1 MVNLAKTFLSLKK
14 SEIAILKAVEQGMR
28 RYEWVPLLDI
38 IQMSKLQP
46 KTAEYNLRKLA
57 GRNLVYKTWE
67 PYEGYQIG
75 FFAYDILT
83 LADLVERDEVSS
95 LGEVLGVGKE
105 SVVYGA
111 LGPADGKTR
120 TDESCEYEFEAPEP
134 ESAPKDEWVI
144 KEDEDA
150 KTKDNETSVGYRTS
164 QDEPFD
170 EVVDTC
176 DLLADENLTP
186 LAIKFH
192 REGQTSFKH
201 VRRVRDHLTDV
212 PKCPWIHAA
221 RLGARKEFRILKL
234 LYPGISVPRPVAINR
249 HAVVMEHLDGVEL
262 YKVDLTNPKECLDI
276 ILEEVRLAWKKG
288 IIHADLSPYN
298 VLIVNGEVKIID
310 WPQAVNRGH
319 PEAQELLQRDL
330 KNVVDHF
337 RRKYHLEMTLEDAVA
352 FVQREKEP
360 SMR

>member
-28 RYEWVPLLDI
+28 RYEWVPLPDV

-46 KTAEYNLRKLA
+46 KTAEYNLRRLA
-57 GRNLVYKTWE
+57 GRNLVYRTGD

-83 LADLVERDEVSS
+83 LADLVERDEISS

-111 LGPADGKTR
+111 LGPADGKIR
-120 TDESCEYEFEAPEP
+120 TDESCEYEFEATEP
-134 ESAPKDEWVI
+134 GSAVTDEGVI
-144 KEDEDA
+144 KEDGDA
-150 KTKDNETSVGYRTS
+150 ETKDKETSVDYRTS
-164 QDEPFD
+164 KDGSGD
-170 EVVDTC
+170 EVVDSC
-176 DLLADENLTP
+176 DILADESLTP

-234 LYPGISVPRPVAINR
+234 LYPEISVPRPVAINR
-249 HAVVMEHLDGVEL
+249 HAVVMELLGGVEL
-262 YKVDLTNPKECLDI
+262 YKVDLTNPQECLDI
-276 ILEEVRLAWKKG
+276 ILEEVKLAWKKG

-298 VLIVNGEVKIID
+298 VLIVDEEVKIID
-310 WPQAVNRGH
+310 WPQAVNKGH
-319 PEAQELLQRDL
+319 PEAQELLRRDL
-330 KNVVDHF
+330 TNVVNHF
-337 RRKYHLEMTLEDAVA
+337 QRKYHLETTLEDAVS
-352 FVQREKEP
+352 FVQGEKGP
-360 SMR
+360 